1 MSRKSVSTLERAAME
16 MSLKFVYRLFSSL
29 SKNTLWDLRTIGSLS
44 VSGVDFL
51 LSIVNFSADVTSQ
64 EGLLC

>member
-16 MSLKFVYRLFSSL
+16 ISLKFVYRLFSSL
-29 SKNTLWDLRTIGSLS
+29 SKNTLRDLRTIGSLS

-51 LSIVNFSADVTSQ
+51 LSIVNFSADATTQ

>member
-1 MSRKSVSTLERAAME
+1 MSRKSVSTPERAAME

-51 LSIVNFSADVTSQ
+51 LSIVNFSADVTAQ

>member
-1 MSRKSVSTLERAAME
+1 ME
-16 MSLKFVYRLFSSL
+16 MSLKFVYRLFSSF
-29 SKNTLWDLRTIGSLS
+29 SKNTLCDLRTIRSLS

-51 LSIVNFSADVTSQ
+51 LSIVNFSADVTTQ

>member
-1 MSRKSVSTLERAAME
+1 MSRKSVSTPERAAME
-16 MSLKFVYRLFSSL
+16 MSLKFVYRLFSTL

-51 LSIVNFSADVTSQ
+51 LSIVNFSGDVTTQ
-64 EGLLC
+64 

>member
-16 MSLKFVYRLFSSL
+16 MSLKFVYRLFSLL

-51 LSIVNFSADVTSQ
+51 LSIVNFSADVTNQ

>member
-1 MSRKSVSTLERAAME
+1 MSRKSVSTPARAAME

-51 LSIVNFSADVTSQ
+51 LSIVNFSADVTAQ